1 MKRRNLVF
9 AGLLATVAALAGCV
23 RPQPSTSSQEQT
35 PSTSSQEIQQSTTPV
50 APVDK
55 TQGIDKENKKIY
67 IGNTAATSG
76 GFAVVGRPFNIGLN
90 AALAA
95 YNNAGGF
102 GDDHYQVELK
112 HYDDGFDAA
121 TGLTYTK
128 KLVEEDKVFA
138 LVGHFGTPTVSATVD
153 YIIGKE
159 VPMVYAATG
168 VDALYNE
175 TAEGGEKAVMPVQPI
190 YKTEGRVLL
199 ARALASTDGNLGLGG
214 KKVGVISTTDE
225 AGMGMLSGIQRQA
238 EILGLGANDIKYV
251 ETNATAGTNHVTAVA
266 TLMASQCDVVIIAA
280 NQAPFAEIMNC
291 FKTTGY
297 DNVKVIT
304 SYVSANATLA
314 GQLITSEVV
323 TATREV
329 YTTAWLDI
337 TSSTYSYK
345 PEETNVYGTALW
357 NCYKALVA
365 DTYPTYYDN
374 GVPGFSEEYWKAA
387 EDIFT
392 YCCLDSTLVAESFTM
407 SFDSYALAGYIA
419 GSMFVEGLS
428 RVDAEN
434 VELTWANYIAA
445 MEKESYDMPM
455 GGAIHLQNG
464 NRVGISDLALNKY
477 GTNAVTSAGELQ
489 PFSPITTLDDVVKGI
504 K

>member
-9 AGLLATVAALAGCV
+9 AGLLAAVATLAGCT
-23 RPQPSTSSQEQT
+23 PPSTSSQPT
-35 PSTSSQEIQQSTTPV
+35 PSTSSQAPASTSSAV
-50 APVDK
+50 VDK
-55 TQGIDKENKKIY
+55 TQGVDKVNKKIY

-76 GFAVVGRPFNIGLN
+76 AFASVGEPFNIGLN
-90 AALAA
+90 AALSA
-95 YNNAGGF
+95 YNTAGGF

-138 LVGHFGTPTVSATVD
+138 LVGHFGTPTVAATVD
-153 YIIGKE
+153 YIVGKE

-175 TAEGGEKAVMPVQPI
+175 TAEGGEKAIMPVQPI

-199 ARALASTDGNLGLGG
+199 ARALATADGSLGLAG
-214 KKVGVISTTDE
+214 KKIGVISTSDE
-225 AGMGMLSGIQRQA
+225 AGMGMLSGIKRQA
-238 EILGLGANDIKYV
+238 EILGLGANAIKYV
-251 ETNATAGTNHVTAVA
+251 ETNATAGTNHVTAVT

-314 GQLITSEVV
+314 GQLIGNGVV

-337 TSSTYSYK
+337 TSSTYFYK
-345 PEETNVYGTALW
+345 PEATNTYGTALW
-357 NCYKALVA
+357 DCYKYLVK
-365 DTYPTYYDN
+365 DTFPTYYDN
-374 GVPGFSEEYWKAA
+374 GVPGFSQEYWKAA

-392 YCCLDSTLVAESFTM
+392 YCCLDSTLATKAFAM
-407 SFDSYALAGYIA
+407 SYDSYALAGYIA
-419 GSMFVEGLS
+419 GSMFIEGLA
-428 RVDAEN
+428 RVDEAN

-464 NRVGISDLALNKY
+464 NRVGISDLALNKF
-477 GTNAVTSAGELQ
+477 GTNALTGAGELQ

>member
-1 MKRRNLVF
+1 MKRKNLVF
-9 AGLLATVAALAGCV
+9 ASLLAAVATLAGCV
-23 RPQPSTSSQEQT
+23 QPSTSSSSAPAPSSSSVEA
-35 PSTSSQEIQQSTTPV
+35 PSTSSQ

-67 IGNTAATSG
+67 IGNTAATTGAFAAVG
-76 GFAVVGRPFNIGLN
+76 GPFNIGLN

-95 YNNAGGF
+95 YNNKGGF
-102 GDDHYQVELK
+102 GDEGYKVELK

-121 TGLTYTK
+121 QGLTYTK

-153 YIIGKE
+153 YIVGKE

-199 ARALASTDGNLGLGG
+199 ARALATTEGNLGLGG
-214 KKVGVISTTDE
+214 KKVGVISTSDE
-225 AGMGMLSGIQRQA
+225 AGMGMLSGIKREA

-251 ETNATAGTNHVTAVA
+251 ETNAASGTNHVTAVT

-280 NQAPFAEIMNC
+280 NQTPFAEIMNC
-291 FKTTGY
+291 FKSTGY

-314 GQLITSEVV
+314 GQMIADQVV
-323 TATREV
+323 TTTREV

-337 TSSTYSYK
+337 TSATYVYK

-357 NCYKALVA
+357 NGYKALVA
-365 DTYPTYYDN
+365 ETAPTFYDN

-387 EDIFT
+387 EEIFT
-392 YCCLDSTLVAESFTM
+392 YCCLDSSLASTAFLM

-419 GSMFVEGLS
+419 GTMFVDGLR
-428 RVDAEN
+428 RVDEAN
-434 VELTWANYIAA
+434 VELTWANFIEA
-445 MEKESYDMPM
+445 MEKESFDMPM

-477 GTNAVTSAGELQ
+477 GVNAFTGAGELQ

-504 K
+504 SK